1 MGLPPPPRS
10 VAHCLGTRSRPMD
23 CSNHREAFAFRN
35 RAHQLRA
42 DQQRALLVEERCGG
56 ASGGGLAEPHWPAR
70 LRAMTPLSLQAVLP
84 SLHRRSSSAVRV
96 CACVHVGEQ
105 TCASE
110 STKNAQQFAA
120 EKPSFGWVQQY
131 WPCRV
136 GIATNTT
143 WDARAWLEGMAQ
155 CRLFPW
161 CWHATKQQ
169 VCLDVMM

>member
-1 MGLPPPPRS
+1 MGPPPPPRS
-10 VAHCLGTRSRPMD
+10 VAHCQGTRSRPMD

-42 DQQRALLVEERCGG
+42 DRQRALLVEERCGG

-105 TCASE
+105 TCAGEQTKMHRDVLLRSLHLDGHS
-110 STKNAQQFAA
+110 STGFVELALQRTQQGMRVQ
-120 EKPSFGWVQQY
+120 GWKGWHSVACSHSVGMQQSSK
-131 WPCRV
+131 CV
-136 GIATNTT
+136 
-143 WDARAWLEGMAQ
+143 WL
-155 CRLFPW
+155 
-161 CWHATKQQ
+161 
-169 VCLDVMM
+169 